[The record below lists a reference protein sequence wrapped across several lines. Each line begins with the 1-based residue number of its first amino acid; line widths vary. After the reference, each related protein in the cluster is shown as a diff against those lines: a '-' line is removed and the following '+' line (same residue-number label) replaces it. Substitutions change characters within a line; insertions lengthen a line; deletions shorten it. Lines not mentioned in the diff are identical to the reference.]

1 MTSQTLTTT
10 PNLAF
15 KVSWL
20 ALLAMSVLAVV
31 GHTALAFILTDET
44 TLFIGWA
51 AYAAYAAL
59 VILIPYRRGERWAW
73 YATWLLVAG
82 FASLIFF
89 DAQVGVYYVVG
100 AGVMAVCQFAT
111 FGTFFNQG

>member
-1 MTSQTLTTT
+1 MSTQALTTA

-15 KVSWL
+15 RISWL
-20 ALLAMSVLAVV
+20 ALLVMSVLAVV

-59 VILIPYRRGERWAW
+59 VVLIPYRRGERWAW
-73 YATWLLVAG
+73 YATWILVAG

-89 DAQVGVYYVVG
+89 DAQVGLYYVVG
-100 AGVMAVCQFAT
+100 AGVMAVCQLVTMGA
-111 FGTFFNQG
+111 FFNRA